1 MRANTMKLVVL
12 GVVAALGGLVGCESS
27 NTTTGTGGSTS
38 STTTTSSGTAGG
50 TGTGGTAD
58 LCGGFETITV
68 MDNAAC
74 KHDAKDFDPKNTAN
88 DGWAACKSDD
98 GIFHPFDV
106 NVGSDKR
113 TVAFD
118 AIGKL
123 LGFGTIAKPD
133 AQAFIDAKVLYVETE
148 GIESRVVR
156 REDWHYP
163 EAPKACNMMTP
174 EEQAMYKDRCVGP
187 QKLMPV
193 INQAFTDGA
202 KGINPTENALKLE
215 AAFIWMFYISAF
227 AESNSCFEDLG
238 DCDSASGYYTGSRTR
253 DDVQGLASYIKARSP
268 QAHEAVWD
276 GLLAIQC
283 WRDLDSA
290 IPPAKPDLQNQ
301 AKVQFDRALLRGMAL
316 IVRQKVVNIDC
327 PEAAIAAKFLGELLD
342 RASRERDAAK
352 ADIIKTELAKTDLA
366 TIDKKAVTDAIDS
379 LFDCP

>member
-1 MRANTMKLVVL
+1 MNTLKLMVL
-12 GVVAALGGLVGCESS
+12 GAVAALSGLTACESS
-27 NTTTGTGGSTS
+27 NSPTTGTTGSGGSSSTT
-38 STTTTSSGTAGG
+38 STTTTTGS
-50 TGTGGTAD
+50 GTGGGAD
-58 LCGGFETITV
+58 VCGGYETVTA
-68 MDNAAC
+68 MDNASC
-74 KHDAKDFDPKNTAN
+74 KHSATDFDPKNTAN

-133 AQAFIDAKVLYVETE
+133 AQAFIDAKVLYVEPE

-174 EEQAMYKDRCVGP
+174 DEQAMYKDRCVGP

-202 KGINPTENALKLE
+202 KGIEPTANAIKLE
-215 AAFIWMFYISAF
+215 AALLWMFYISAF

-238 DCDSASGYYTGSRTR
+238 DCDSASGYYSGSRSP
-253 DDVQGLASYIKARSP
+253 DEPHGLASYIKARSP
-268 QAHEAVWD
+268 QAHQYVWD

-283 WRDLDSA
+283 WRDQDAA
-290 IPPAKPDLQNQ
+290 IPPAKPELQDQ
-301 AKVQFDRALLRGMAL
+301 AKKQFDRALLRGMAL
-316 IVRQKVVNIDC
+316 IFRQKVENIDC
-327 PEAAIAAKFLGELLD
+327 PEAAIGAKFIGELLD
-342 RASRERDAAK
+342 RESRARDAAK
-352 ADIIKTELAKTDLA
+352 ADVIKAELAKSDIT
-366 TIDKKAVTDAIDS
+366 TIDKKAITDAVDA
-379 LFDCP
+379 LYDCP